1 MIKFT
6 GNNDDLMMNQIT
18 DRSVSF

>member
-1 MIKFT
+1 MTQYNGK
-6 GNNDDLMMNQIT
+6 NVDLMMNQIT